1 MGVKMAVDFEALDFI
16 RSRNKQKRTEA
27 IKQQQR
33 EQKEKN
39 IKYFMEQLSEI
50 KRDHDLCQDPAVKK
64 LLLDKWLGV
73 VKLCIKKIE
82 EK

>member
-1 MGVKMAVDFEALDFI
+1 MAVDFDALDLV
-16 RSRNKQKRTEA
+16 RTRNKAKRHEA

-33 EQKEKN
+33 EQKEKD
-39 IKYFMEQLSEI
+39 IRYFMNQLSEI
-50 KRDHDLCQDPAVKK
+50 KRDHDLCQDPSVKK

-73 VKLCIKKIE
+73 VKLCVKKIE

>member
-1 MGVKMAVDFEALDFI
+1 MPDQTLNEI
-16 RSRNKQKRTEA
+16 RVVQEINKAKRHEA

-39 IKYFMEQLSEI
+39 IKYFMNQLSEI
-50 KRDHDLCQDPAVKK
+50 KIDHDLCNDPAVKK
-64 LLLDKWLGV
+64 LLLDKWLGM
-73 VKLCIKKIE
+73 VKLCVKKIE

>member
-1 MGVKMAVDFEALDFI
+1 MAVDFEALDFI
-16 RSRNKQKRTEA
+16 RSRNKQKRAEA

-33 EQKEKN
+33 EQKEKD
-39 IKYFMEQLSEI
+39 IKYFMNQLSEI

-73 VKLCIKKIE
+73 VKLCVKKIDNA
-82 EK
+82 

>member
-16 RSRNKQKRTEA
+16 RSRNKQKRAEA

-73 VKLCIKKIE
+73 VKLCVKKINA
-82 EK
+82 

>member
-1 MGVKMAVDFEALDFI
+1 MAVDFEALDFI
-16 RSRNKQKRTEA
+16 RSRNKQKRAEA

-33 EQKEKN
+33 EQKEKD
-39 IKYFMEQLSEI
+39 IKYFMNQLSEI

-73 VKLCIKKIE
+73 VKLCTKKIE

>member
-1 MGVKMAVDFEALDFI
+1 MAVDFEALDFI
-16 RSRNKQKRTEA
+16 RSRNKQKRAEA

-33 EQKEKN
+33 EQKEKD
-39 IKYFMEQLSEI
+39 IKYFMNQLSEI

-73 VKLCIKKIE
+73 VKLCVKKIE
-82 EK
+82 EKQI

>member
-1 MGVKMAVDFEALDFI
+1 MAIDFDALDLI
-16 RSRNKQKRTEA
+16 RGKNKAKRHEA

-39 IKYFMEQLSEI
+39 IKYFMNQLSEI
-50 KRDHDLCQDPAVKK
+50 KRDHDLCNDPAVKK
-64 LLLDKWLGV
+64 LLLDKWYGV
-73 VKLCIKKIE
+73 VKLCTKKIG

>member
-1 MGVKMAVDFEALDFI
+1 MAVDFEALDFI
-16 RSRNKQKRTEA
+16 RSRNKQRRAEA
-27 IKQQQR
+27 IKQQER

-73 VKLCIKKIE
+73 VKLCVKKIND
-82 EK
+82 